1 MFYWLAELSDTVSV
15 FNVFRYITFRT
26 GGAVMTALLFVCLI
40 RPVMSRFAR
49 FARRV
54 TPTKGGLTILASV
67 IGATFIWSN
76 WSNAYIWIMGVA
88 LLLVGSIGAL
98 NPIGK
103 ANDRVLLG
111 AVTTAVFLG
120 FFAYLS
126 GFQGMGE
133 VTVICGAL
141 IGASFGFLLLT

>member
-1 MFYWLAELSDTVSV
+1 MLYVLVNYSDQIGPL
-15 FNVFRYITFRT
+15 NVFRYITFRA
-26 GGAVMTALLFVCLI
+26 GGALMTALLLVCVF
-40 RPVMSRFAR
+40 RPVISQ

-54 TPTKGGLTILASV
+54 TPTNGALTILASV
-67 IGATFIWSN
+67 IGATLFWSN

-103 ANDRVLLG
+103 VKDRVLLG
-111 AVTTAVFLG
+111 SVATAVFLG